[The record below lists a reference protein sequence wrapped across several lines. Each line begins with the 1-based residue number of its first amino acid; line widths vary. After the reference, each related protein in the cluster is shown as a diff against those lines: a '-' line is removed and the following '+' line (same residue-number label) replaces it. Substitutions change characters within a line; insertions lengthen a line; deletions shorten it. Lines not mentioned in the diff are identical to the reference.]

1 VGLESVMAERSFLSW
16 VQIIGKLT
24 PVYRQVRALPADKR
38 TDVDTLLPI
47 ADTALG
53 VLEAE
58 GVTLGEVRALLKN
71 AGPLVELLGELR

>member
-1 VGLESVMAERSFLSW
+1 MAERSFLSW

-38 TDVDTLLPI
+38 TDVDSLLPI
-47 ADTALG
+47 ADAALG

-58 GVTLGEVRALLKN
+58 GVTFGEVRALLKN